1 MDVQCATAATVQHE
15 KGYSMR
21 RLFPW
26 RERADTPW
34 GSAWIVIAPG
44 GQTPPH
50 WHDEEETFVVMSGA
64 GAMTVD
70 GETKHVT
77 KGDVI
82 YLPRCSIHVLRNTDT
97 CEQLEMLCIWWGG
110 DERTVNRDVPCEPAL
125 ADS

>member
-1 MDVQCATAATVQHE
+1 MDIQCVTAATVQRE

-26 RERADTPW
+26 RDRVETPW

-44 GQTPPH
+44 GQTSPH
-50 WHDEEETFVVMSGA
+50 WHDEEETFVIMSGA

-70 GETKHVT
+70 GETRQVS

-82 YLPRCSIHVLRNTDT
+82 YLPRCSAHMLRNTDT
-97 CEQLEMLCIWWGG
+97 RDELEMLCIWWGG
-110 DERTVNRDVPCEPAL
+110 DERTINCEVSCEQA
-125 ADS
+125 SGNS